1 MSSAVLTVRTDRDRS
16 LRRRHPWI
24 FSGAVERVHGSAEAG
39 DVVEVRTPKGEFLAW
54 AAYNPHSQIV
64 ARVWSFDHDQ
74 AVDETLVAD
83 RIETAVAR
91 RDGLWASTNS
101 ARLVFA
107 ESDLV
112 PGLIADRYGSTVVIE
127 VTAASSERWIDTITA
142 TLARLPGVESVY
154 ERSDLDVRSREGL
167 AQRSGLRAG
176 SEPPEFIELVEG
188 GIRLLVD
195 VRNGH
200 KTGFYLD
207 QRDNR
212 EALRTTVSPGERVLN
227 VFAYT
232 GAFSV
237 VAAVAGATDVVA
249 IDSSGPSLALAAKN
263 LGINGFG
270 PATTA
275 ATMLEA
281 DAFTELRTLRDRGE
295 RFDVII
301 LDPPKLAN
309 SSRPEQLNR
318 STRAYKDINLL
329 AFKLLSP
336 GGRLMTFSCSGA
348 VSDDLFQKVVAGAA
362 LDAQRE
368 AVIERHLHQSSDHP
382 IHLAVPE
389 TSYLKGLICRV
400 ID

>member
-1 MSSAVLTVRTDRDRS
+1 MDNAVLTVRADRDRS

-24 FSGAVERVHGSAEAG
+24 FSGAVEHLRGSAEAG
-39 DVVEVRTPKGEFLAW
+39 DIVEVRTPKAEFLAW
-54 AAYNPHSQIV
+54 ASYNPASQIV
-64 ARVWSFDHDQ
+64 GRVWSFDHERR
-74 AVDETLVAD
+74 VDETLVAD
-83 RIETAVAR
+83 RIETAAAR
-91 RDGLWASTNS
+91 RDALWASTNS

-107 ESDLV
+107 ESDLL

-127 VTAASSERWIDTITA
+127 VTAAASERWIETITT
-142 TLARLPGVESVY
+142 TLSRLPGVESVY

-167 AQRSGLRAG
+167 PQRAGLRWG
-176 SEPPEFIELVEG
+176 VEPPEFIDLIEG
-188 GIRLLVD
+188 DIRLHVD

-212 EALRTTVSPGERVLN
+212 SALRTTVGPGDRVLN

-237 VAAVAGATDVVA
+237 EAAAAGATDIVA
-249 IDSSGPSLALAAKN
+249 VDSSGPSLAMAARN
-263 LGINGFG
+263 LQLNGFA
-270 PATTA
+270 PATT
-275 ATMLEA
+275 LEA
-281 DAFTELRTLRDRGE
+281 DAFTELRKLRDRGE

-348 VSDDLFQKVVAGAA
+348 VSDDLFQKIVAGAA

-368 AVIERHLHQSSDHP
+368 AVIERHLHQASDHP
-382 IHLAVPE
+382 VHLAVPE
-389 TSYLKGLICRV
+389 TSYLKGLVCRV